1 VRAVTNLSCAV
12 DTLLDRTIVL
22 GYGKVG
28 LAARRRL
35 PDWPADPP
43 RMDGKVVLVTGA
55 RAGLGLAACAGFARL
70 GASVRALGRNP
81 GRARLAVEEIIGQV
95 PGADVRPVACDV
107 SSLHELRE
115 FAERFAAEEPRLDVL
130 VNNAGVLHFSAL
142 ADTKLA
148 DYLRVITVNQV
159 GTFLGMRAVV
169 PALRAAGGG
178 SIVNLSSVEGL
189 SAAPFLTAYT
199 ASKFAIR
206 GMTKV
211 AALELGPDGI
221 RVNSVHPGVIDTKMI
236 SDAVGGIE
244 LDLTRLGRKVAL
256 RRVGQPEEVAAL
268 VAFLASDE
276 SSYCTGSEF
285 VADGGATATHALNV
299 T

>member
-1 VRAVTNLSCAV
+1 VN
-12 DTLLDRTIVL
+12 
-22 GYGKVG
+22 
-28 LAARRRL
+28 
-35 PDWPADPP
+35 
-43 RMDGKVVLVTGA
+43 
-55 RAGLGLAACAGFARL
+55 
-70 GASVRALGRNP
+70 
-81 GRARLAVEEIIGQV
+81 ARLAGKVALITGAARGQGEAAVRRFVAEGARVLAADISDDAGKALADELNEGAGEAAVRYAHLDVTSEEDWAAG
-95 PGADVRPVACDV
+95 VA
-107 SSLHELRE
+107 
-115 FAERFAAEEPRLDVL
+115 AATEAFGRLDVL

-169 PALRAAGGG
+169 AALRAAGGG

-236 SDAVGGIE
+236 SDAVGGME